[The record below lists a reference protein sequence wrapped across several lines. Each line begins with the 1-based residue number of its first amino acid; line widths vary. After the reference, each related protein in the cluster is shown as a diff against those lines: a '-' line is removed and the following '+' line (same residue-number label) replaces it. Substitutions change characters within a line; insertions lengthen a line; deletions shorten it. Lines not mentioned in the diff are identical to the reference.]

1 MMKKKLAVIST
12 ACLLILASDPIPS
25 YATPDSPDSS
35 SDVLDQSTDVDTTED
50 VKAIFDSLYQEG
62 YSLGEEDG
70 YAQKKFEQFDQTTG
84 LDKSSEEFTWFMM
97 GYTVGYKKGQQ
108 QKEEELKTEQENEMA
123 AGEEEGYQQGVL
135 DYKHA
140 TVQSEIDPFPSK
152 SSDWNK
158 GYVQGYKKAISLM
171 DLSVKAKKEGYD
183 QGLENDSMSV
193 PSMYDDEDVT
203 RQAFTEGFETAQAEV
218 LKHQKKQFEKQGY
231 VQGYHD
237 LPLEV
242 PAEAE
247 GELQTAFEQGYE
259 KGQKQKQKDV
269 KADGYDSAF
278 TYQTYRAPKSLQ
290 DKPEL
295 EKWYKAGFYS
305 NKDVKSLQQKA
316 YKDGWKLGKEVSV
329 PRKYKQNKAAV
340 AMYKKYFEQGQ
351 KKQDKTVSHIL
362 LGSGIVLTLVAL
374 ITLWRLRRR
383 KNEDTTLDS

>member
-1 MMKKKLAVIST
+1 M
-12 ACLLILASDPIPS
+12 
-25 YATPDSPDSS
+25 
-35 SDVLDQSTDVDTTED
+35 DTQ
-50 VKAIFDSLYQEG
+50 K
-62 YSLGEEDG
+62 
-70 YAQKKFEQFDQTTG
+70 KKFEQFDQTTG
-84 LDKSSEEFTWFMM
+84 LNKSSEEFTWFMM

-108 QKEEELKTEQENEMA
+108 QKEEELKTDQENEIA

-140 TVQSEIDPFPSK
+140 TIQSEIDPFPSK

-218 LKHQKKQFEKQGY
+218 LKQQKKQSEKQGY
-231 VQGYHD
+231 VQGYHA

-269 KADGYDSAF
+269 KADGYNSAF

-316 YKDGWKLGKEVSV
+316 YKDGWKLGKEMSV
-329 PRKYKQNKAAV
+329 PKKYKQNKAAV

-383 KNEDTTLDS
+383 KNEETTLDS